1 MGCPSRSNSTSASH
15 ALLPFSPNV
24 ESRSNLDQPS
34 ELTADCGGYD
44 PKNVQ
49 GCAIRSFLTNV
60 RNATI
65 GPESTGGVMASNL
78 ELASLRAGSARNRNA
93 LRWHR
98 CTLAL
103 IVTSLLASS
112 VAAQLISSKPKG
124 AKGTGNKAE
133 RASAIATIPFAELVP
148 TAARQIREVVDS
160 PSVYRKLP
168 TQTIQCDRDFFVFLV
183 RNPETV
189 VHTWQQMG
197 ITALSLDRVGAYQ
210 FESSDGAGTDSQ
222 VELVYGT
229 PGLHVFYGTGV
240 YEGPLLKKKLTG
252 QCVLVLRSEFGSHAG
267 KPITKC
273 RLDVFIRLPQS
284 AVDVLAKTLHP
295 LFGKAADVNFTE
307 TAKFFE
313 RLHVSA
319 VRDPDGIDRL
329 ASRLDGVSP
338 DVRQQMVKVAH
349 DNHNRWHQSASVQQ
363 VSGTSAPSR
372 GSVQRISRHPA
383 GGPMLR

>member
-1 MGCPSRSNSTSASH
+1 
-15 ALLPFSPNV
+15 
-24 ESRSNLDQPS
+24 
-34 ELTADCGGYD
+34 
-44 PKNVQ
+44 
-49 GCAIRSFLTNV
+49 
-60 RNATI
+60 
-65 GPESTGGVMASNL
+65 MASNL
-78 ELASLRAGSARNRNA
+78 ELASLRAGSVRRRNA
-93 LRWHR
+93 SPWKL

-103 IVTSLLASS
+103 IVTTLLASS

-133 RASAIATIPFAELVP
+133 RASAIATIPFGDLMP
-148 TAARQIREVVDS
+148 KAARQIREVVDS

-168 TQTIQCDRDFFVFLV
+168 TQTIQCDRDLFIFLV

-189 VHTWQQMG
+189 VHTWQEMG
-197 ITALSLDRVGAYQ
+197 ITALSVDRVGAYQ

-222 VELVYGT
+222 IELVYGT

-284 AVDVLAKTLHP
+284 AIDVVAKTLHP

-313 RLHVSA
+313 RLHNSA
-319 VRDPDGIDRL
+319 VRDPEGIDRL
-329 ASRLDGVSP
+329 ASRLDGVSLE
-338 DVRQQMVKVAH
+338 VRQELVKVAH
-349 DNHNRWHQSASVQQ
+349 GDHDRWYQPSSVQR

-383 GGPMLR
+383 NGSMVR